1 MLMTLKKLIR
11 NKGVIM
17 KKLQMKQLG
26 FPFLLC
32 SSMLISACDNSKNSM
47 AENDKIQPE
56 DKVMQE
62 LITEPVK
69 AFEKTPNDQHDIA
82 LLTDFDQRFT
92 QMSDDMEDELSK
104 MREAGSLTNEFAH
117 QRKRD
122 NIQSAL
128 NMLKELDLKTAQ
140 GRYIQGLIAEYWQ
153 IQAKLYDENKE
164 PKAAETKKSED
175 QDKGLGEFLHAQEQL
190 EHWQSQ
196 YPEMTQSESTKS
208 AP

>member
-11 NKGVIM
+11 NKGMIM

-32 SSMLISACDNSKNSM
+32 SSLLISACDNSKNSM

-128 NMLKELDLKTAQ
+128 NMLKELDLKTEQ
-140 GRYIQGLIAEYWQ
+140 GRYIQGLYYQYWEN
-153 IQAKLYDENKE
+153 QAKVYQELKQSTDNELANPTDAIEGMSDYY
-164 PKAAETKKSED
+164 T
-175 QDKGLGEFLHAQEQL
+175 AQAQL
-190 EHWQSQ
+190 EHWQQ
-196 YPEMTQSESTKS
+196 QTAQ
-208 AP
+208 